1 MAFRAK
7 TTSRFDRDDVTF
19 FWSGGRNITWR
30 MTHEPT
36 GIFVE
41 GSTHLTEASFTK
53 KRLRMA
59 EETLKAKLLH
69 ELEQRVLRNTT
80 K

>member
-1 MAFRAK
+1 
-7 TTSRFDRDDVTF
+7 
-19 FWSGGRNITWR
+19 

-41 GSTHLTEASFTK
+41 GSTQLTEAKFTK

-69 ELEQRVLRNTT
+69 ELEQKVLRQSDRDI
-80 K
+80 